1 MMESGKD
8 NVTKLTGQRRV
19 GLLYDERMCKHENL
33 HDGYHPETPNR
44 IRSIWNKL
52 QSTGITQR
60 CVILDAKE
68 AEDKNI
74 LSVHSKKHVNFIKKI
89 SSESDSRRLKTAS
102 KFDSIYFNEGSS
114 EAAYLAAGS
123 AIEVVERV
131 ASREFNSAF
140 AIVRPPG
147 HHAERD
153 EPMGFCLFNNV
164 AIAATYVLEER
175 PELGIKKILI
185 VDWDIHHGNGT
196 QKMFLNDSRVLFF
209 SVHRHENGG
218 FYPASDDG
226 FYTMVGEGAGAG
238 YNINVPWE
246 NGRCGDADYFAVWDH
261 ILLPVAKEFN
271 PDMIIVSAGF
281 DAAIGDPL
289 GGCRVSPFGYS
300 VLLKKLMNFA
310 EGRIALILEGGY
322 NLDSIAKS
330 AHACVEVLLEDEPI
344 VGSSEA
350 YPFESTWR
358 VIQAVRQEL
367 SCFWPTLA
375 NELPQKLISQIAPPP
390 HTLISSSD
398 SETEDD
404 KGRQNSD
411 LAELLQD
418 VIKPLSELKVD
429 ADHKIG
435 DMNYWRTELSDIYI
449 WYASYGSNM
458 WNSRFLCYI
467 AGGQVEGMKKPCSGS
482 LDKALPKAIVWK
494 TFPCHTFF
502 GREASHTWGPGGVA
516 FLNPVETSQYKTH
529 MCLYKISMEQFNDIL
544 FQENG
549 LSIDT
554 GSPLLDIATLNAI
567 SEKEFNSQEVKDG
580 WYGNV
585 VYLGKEQD
593 IPIVTMTC
601 SLADIEGFKSGKLP
615 LRAPNEAYT
624 KTLIKGL
631 VEGKQLSEWEAIAYI
646 EAASKSLISR

>member
-8 NVTKLTGQRRV
+8 NGTKLTGQRRV

-147 HHAERD
+147 HHAERE

-164 AIAATYVLEER
+164 AIAATYLLEER

-196 QKMFLNDSRVLFF
+196 QKMFWNDSRVLFF

-467 AGGQVEGMKKPCSGS
+467 AGGQVEGMKIPCSGS

-529 MCLYKISMEQFNDIL
+529 MCLYQISMEQFNDIL

-593 IPIVTMTC
+593 IPIVTITC

-631 VEGKQLSEWEAIAYI
+631 VEGKQLSEGEAIAYI
-646 EAASKSLISR
+646 EAASKSLICR